1 MSYLVELFK
10 CLSSALQAES
20 VELCPIEIKL
30 PCIPVLCKS
39 FMDPCLAH
47 LAIGSAIVRLVVLS
61 NAEEGRFCMLLE
73 FHV

>member
-10 CLSSALQAES
+10 CLSSALQSES
-20 VELCPIEIKL
+20 VELCSIEIKL
-30 PCIPVLCKS
+30 PCIPVLSKC

-61 NAEEGRFCMLLE
+61 NAEEGQFCMLLE